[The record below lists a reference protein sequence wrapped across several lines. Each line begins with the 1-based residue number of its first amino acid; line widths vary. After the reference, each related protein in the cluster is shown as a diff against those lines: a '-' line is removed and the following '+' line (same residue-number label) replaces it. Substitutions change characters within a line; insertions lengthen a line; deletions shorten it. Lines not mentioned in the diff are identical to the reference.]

1 MARTDAAAGQGP
13 AIDPAVVRRASAWM
27 ARLWS
32 GEASAADRAACDA
45 WLAAH
50 PDHLR
55 AWRRLQV
62 MDAKL
67 AGVSEPASRTVLL
80 DARPQA
86 YAARRKALRTL
97 GIAAAATAG
106 ATLLWRESGR
116 WGMLAADHRSAV
128 GEIRDITLADGSR
141 VVLDSGSAIDVRFDR
156 HERRILLLAGEIL
169 VSTAVD
175 AQGRPLR
182 VQSRQGMVQ
191 ALGTRFTLRDA
202 GPQAHLAVY
211 QGAVDVYPGA
221 AAQAVLRVHEGE
233 RTRFDPQRAEP
244 PAAAREADAAWTRGV
259 LLAEDMRLADF
270 TARLA
275 RYRSGFLRC
284 DPAVAE
290 LRVTGVF
297 PLRDTDRALH
307 NLTLG
312 VPVDIH
318 TLSRYWV
325 TVGPRAAR

>member
-1 MARTDAAAGQGP
+1 MVRADAAAGQGP

-67 AGVSEPASRTVLL
+67 AGVSEPASRSVLL
-80 DARPQA
+80 ESRPLA
-86 YAARRKALRTL
+86 SAARRKALRAL
-97 GIAAAATAG
+97 GIAAAATAS

-116 WGMLAADHRSAV
+116 WGVLTADHRSAV
-128 GEIRDITLADGSR
+128 GEIRDVTLADGTR
-141 VVLDSGSAIDVRFDR
+141 VVLDSDSAIDVRFDG
-156 HERRILLLAGEIL
+156 HERRVLLLAGEIL

-175 AQGRPLR
+175 ARGRPFR

-202 GPQAHLAVY
+202 GPLAHLAVY
-211 QGAVDVYPGA
+211 EGAVDIYPGA
-221 AAQAVLRVHEGE
+221 ATHAALRVRDGE
-233 RTRFDPQRAEP
+233 RTRFDQHHAEA
-244 PAAAREADAAWTRGV
+244 PAKAREADAAWARGV

-318 TLSRYWV
+318 YRSRYWV
-325 TVGPRAAR
+325 TVGPRASR